1 MKSDIISIAMG
12 ELTTTFDNEVV
23 KAVRKVGIDV
33 DKEELLKAL
42 ELHRS
47 LVRCRECKWFDSG
60 KNDSEIWSM
69 CTRHFGKYIDVNADD
84 FCSYGE
90 REGE

>member
-1 MKSDIISIAMG
+1 MKSDIFTIAMG

-47 LVRCRECKWFDSG
+47 LVRCGECKWFDSKG
-60 KNDSEIWSM
+60 HCMRLTAEYG
-69 CTRHFGKYIDVNADD
+69 TYEDVRTDD
-84 FCSYGE
+84 FCSFGE